1 MRTLPIYT
9 YGFEVLRKKT
19 KRVSKI
25 DDKMIELIGSMF
37 NTMHM
42 ARGIGLAASQV
53 GVELA
58 VTVIDISRTE
68 ENKKI
73 KHQPITLINPKIV
86 DYHGEAVMEEGCL
99 SIPAVRAEITR
110 PSTVYI
116 EYDDVDMNKQHI
128 ELKGFIARVA
138 QHEIDHLNGV
148 LFIDHLNKDERRK
161 LKPEL
166 DLIRKGEIETDYLLA
181 EVKHKQASKKPFIR
195 GGTGILA
202 AGKK

>member
-19 KRVSKI
+19 KRIAKI
-25 DDKMIELIGSMF
+25 DAKMIELIGSMF
-37 NTMHM
+37 NTMHR
-42 ARGIGLAASQV
+42 AHGIGLAAPQI
-53 GVELA
+53 GLDLA

-73 KHQPITLINPKIV
+73 KHQPITLINPRIV

-99 SIPAVRAEITR
+99 SIPHVRGEITR

-116 EYDDVDMNKQHI
+116 QYNDVDMNEQNI

-138 QHEIDHLNGV
+138 QHEIDHLNGI
-148 LFIDHLNKDERRK
+148 LFIDHLSKDERK
-161 LKPEL
+161 KHKPDL
-166 DLIRKGEIETDYLLA
+166 DLIRKGDIEADYLLV
-181 EVKHKQASKKPFIR
+181 EVKQKQTAKKPLLR
-195 GGTGILA
+195 SGAGILS
-202 AGKK
+202 AGRK